1 MVTIFVNFFAVFI
14 ICNAFLMIDL
24 IDMIL
29 SVYPHEYDRSRS
41 AVMDKL
47 TFLHYTSLLR
57 EINRK
62 VFTALNRQVAVF
74 LSSYLV
80 LDISYAYHL

>member
-1 MVTIFVNFFAVFI
+1 
-14 ICNAFLMIDL
+14 
-24 IDMIL
+24 
-29 SVYPHEYDRSRS
+29 
-41 AVMDKL
+41 MDKS

-80 LDISYAYHL
+80 LDISDAYHL

>member
-1 MVTIFVNFFAVFI
+1 
-14 ICNAFLMIDL
+14 
-24 IDMIL
+24 
-29 SVYPHEYDRSRS
+29 
-41 AVMDKL
+41 MDKL

-80 LDISYAYHL
+80 LDISDAYRVPLLTFLAFRILSETN

>member
-1 MVTIFVNFFAVFI
+1 
-14 ICNAFLMIDL
+14 
-24 IDMIL
+24 
-29 SVYPHEYDRSRS
+29 
-41 AVMDKL
+41 MDKL

-74 LSSYLV
+74 LSSYLLRLSLIKSSAFINILV
-80 LDISYAYHL
+80 FRILSETN

>member
-1 MVTIFVNFFAVFI
+1 
-14 ICNAFLMIDL
+14 
-24 IDMIL
+24 
-29 SVYPHEYDRSRS
+29 
-41 AVMDKL
+41 MDKL

-80 LDISYAYHL
+80 LYLRRLSLIKSSAFINILVYRILSETN